1 MCILRKLASKE
12 KYHKQLRRL
21 VRKQSSSASSLEVS
35 GGSSGL
41 GSIGARI
48 RARRRQRQMRRQ
60 KITQKM
66 VEEKHYEPERGKLS
80 SKCVCV
86 SKIEMETEESE
97 PTTTLGTPTT
107 MHSDAASKEK
117 W

>member
-1 MCILRKLASKE
+1 
-12 KYHKQLRRL
+12 
-21 VRKQSSSASSLEVS
+21 
-35 GGSSGL
+35 
-41 GSIGARI
+41 
-48 RARRRQRQMRRQ
+48 MRRQ

-66 VEEKHYEPERGKLS
+66 TEEKHYEPERGKLS

-97 PTTTLGTPTT
+97 SEPTTTLATPTT
-107 MHSDAASKEK
+107 MHSDAVSKEK